1 MKEANASERRRAT
14 RACALVHVDAAA
26 QQESHESDTT
36 CLVTAAGREAQ
47 QAPTVGVDVM
57 YVPRAVGMQL
67 RRVAVEVAPHAGYVA
82 SFRVNADKI
91 RQNHA
96 CMLVCLYA

>member
-1 MKEANASERRRAT
+1 MERRRGT
-14 RACALVHVDAAA
+14 RACALVHVNAAA

-36 CLVTAAGREAQ
+36 CLVSAAGREAQ

-67 RRVAVEVAPHAGYVA
+67 RRVAVEVAPHARYVA
-82 SFRVNADKI
+82 IFRVNADKS
-91 RQNHA
+91 R
-96 CMLVCLYA
+96 